1 MNSKIRNA
9 LILLLPAL
17 LLTLSGIL
25 HPFLHSHGAGKHIQG
40 QTSLHAS
47 SGLQIEEQAD
57 PICPLCSGELLSA
70 GAPEFVS
77 SEISRS
83 DACKFPVREFFP
95 HDTTKHLHDPR
106 APPLL

>member
-25 HPFLHSHGAGKHIQG
+25 HPFLHSHGAEKRIQG

-57 PICPLCSGELLSA
+57 PICPLCSGELLTAGIPASA
-70 GAPEFVS
+70 S
-77 SEISRS
+77 SVIRRS
-83 DACKFPVREFFP
+83 DTCIFPVRVFFP
-95 HDTTKHLHDPR
+95 HDTTKHIHDPR
-106 APPLL
+106 APPHL

>member
-25 HPFLHSHGAGKHIQG
+25 HPFLHSHGTEKPQVKTQI
-40 QTSLHAS
+40 HAS
-47 SGLQIEEQAD
+47 SGLQIGEQAD
-57 PICPLCSGELLSA
+57 PICPLCSGELLTA
-70 GAPEFVS
+70 GVPASVS
-77 SEISRS
+77 SEISQS
-83 DACKFPVREFFP
+83 DACKIPVRVFFP